1 MEVEGGRQTGEIQP
15 SGLITSSTTMQD
27 TPDKPNSGSN
37 PGSQRITFL
46 GSQPP
51 VGPPRNANV
60 AMDRVRP
67 NKPESVRPTP
77 APPEESEFRESQ
89 KFPAILLIAPGFIS
103 LLFAA
108 SAAQF
113 VGDGKGRTTALLI
126 GLAGMLAAIACFGA
140 LAAYSREKGM
150 QMFCAV
156 MIGVA
161 LLAYAQ
167 SYLALS

>member
-1 MEVEGGRQTGEIQP
+1 MSERPEEHDRDQP
-15 SGLITSSTTMQD
+15 
-27 TPDKPNSGSN
+27 PKGSH
-37 PGSQRITFL
+37 QRITFL

-60 AMDRVRP
+60 PIDRAIKPSTVRATQ
-67 NKPESVRPTP
+67 PESQRPTP
-77 APPEESEFRESQ
+77 KPEPQPDPENQ
-89 KFPAILLIAPGFIS
+89 KFPAVLLIAPGFIA

-113 VGDGKGRTTALLI
+113 VGDGTGKKTAMLI
-126 GLAGMLAAIACFGA
+126 GFVGMLGAIACFA
-140 LAAYSREKGM
+140 TLAAFSREKNVR
-150 QMFCAV
+150 MFAAV

-167 SYLALS
+167 SFLALS